1 MSDNQSERDEV
12 ADAIRA
18 RQSLEG
24 DADLGDELTG
34 HPFTAGEHLG
44 PLGDFEKTDADEAL
58 DDDDV
63 ELGGDEDD

>member
-1 MSDNQSERDEV
+1 MTHESEQERDSA

-24 DADLGDELTG
+24 EDDLGGAELVG
-34 HPFTAGEHLG
+34 PGFSAGERHG
-44 PLGDFEKTDADEAL
+44 VLGDLEETDADEAL

-63 ELGGDEDD
+63 ELDDHE

>member
-1 MSDNQSERDEV
+1 MTDKNDDDV

-24 DADLGDELTG
+24 DADPGEELTG
-34 HPFTAGEHLG
+34 HPFAVGERLG
-44 PLGDFEKTDADEAL
+44 ALGDFEKTDADQAL

-63 ELGGDEDD
+63 ELGDDEN

>member
-1 MSDNQSERDEV
+1 MTEKSDDDV

-24 DADLGDELTG
+24 EADPG
-34 HPFTAGEHLG
+34 GEDLSG
-44 PLGDFEKTDADEAL
+44 PGFGGGQRLAERAGDFEKTDAEEAL

-63 ELGGDEDD
+63 ELD